1 MSGKFD
7 EHGRLGPLGLD
18 VGRWAGPVVVVVIKG
33 GAGGDDVAE
42 VDGDAVAATS
52 ISAGMTG
59 LVAKFCV

>member
-18 VGRWAGPVVVVVIKG
+18 VGRWAGPGVVVVVAG

-42 VDGDAVAATS
+42 VDGDVVEFVD
-52 ISAGMTG
+52 GVEGGTG
-59 LVAKFCV
+59 R